1 MRKRHIKKVF
11 TLRTRKKAEQK
22 TWAKEKEEQ
31 RESRNKESWWSIS
44 SFSAI
49 FNYPSR
55 SKFSRSVVGVAGL
68 HQSSSQ
74 CLLEYYYR
82 TAAASQ
88 WADYWLG
95 PMGGLIWLECMEAEM
110 ENRDK
115 HRNTI
120 YRLDVLI
127 DFYKNCVHR
136 SECKRP
142 GGRFYYAMTSLWL
155 QSSCEHSCFAC
166 KS

>member
-1 MRKRHIKKVF
+1 MTKRHKSRHTF
-11 TLRTRKKAEQK
+11 REPHRTQSLK
-22 TWAKEKEEQ
+22 TWEKE
-31 RESRNKESWWSIS
+31 REGNRERRNRESWWSICV
-44 SFSAI
+44 FSAI

-68 HQSSSQ
+68 HQSSSH

-95 PMGGLIWLECMEAEM
+95 PMGGLIWLECMEAEI

-115 HRNTI
+115 HRNNI
-120 YRLDVLI
+120 YRVDILMLGDENLVATKEEKWQPGLI
-127 DFYKNCVHR
+127 Y
-136 SECKRP
+136 
-142 GGRFYYAMTSLWL
+142 LII
-155 QSSCEHSCFAC
+155 
-166 KS
+166 